1 MINKQSMWF
10 LTLFSLVLVL
20 GVYYVTMPNDLLKGK
35 ITSDEVEKEV
45 NVSVSEGDTLIAM
58 RANRDEKVQLETEK
72 LETILTNG
80 SATPEEKNAAFEELK
95 MLNLNVTK
103 ESELESKL
111 EGEFGIKS
119 YIEINNDS
127 IKVVINSKEHD
138 AVLANNIMRCVQKE
152 FDSKKY
158 ITVTF
163 E

>member
-95 MLNLNVTK
+95 MLNLK
-103 ESELESKL
+103 E
-111 EGEFGIKS
+111 
-119 YIEINNDS
+119 
-127 IKVVINSKEHD
+127 
-138 AVLANNIMRCVQKE
+138 Q
-152 FDSKKY
+152 
-158 ITVTF
+158 
-163 E
+163 

>member
-1 MINKQSMWF
+1 MAAQMSGN
-10 LTLFSLVLVL
+10 L
-20 GVYYVTMPNDLLKGK
+20 
-35 ITSDEVEKEV
+35 EKKK
-45 NVSVSEGDTLIAM
+45 A
-58 RANRDEKVQLETEK
+58 
-72 LETILTNG
+72 
-80 SATPEEKNAAFEELK
+80 ELK
-95 MLNLNVTK
+95 
-103 ESELESKL
+103 ESVKAVYGSNAELESKL
-111 EGEFGIKS
+111 ESEFGIKS

>member
-111 EGEFGIKS
+111 ESEFGIKS
-119 YIEINNDS
+119 YIEINND
-127 IKVVINSKEHD
+127 N
-138 AVLANNIMRCVQKE
+138 
-152 FDSKKY
+152 
-158 ITVTF
+158 
-163 E
+163 